1 MILEEGLKIGGKMCV
16 ELEKDNEAKSK
27 ARREGLLSPYRPYRL
42 SYSNI
47 GLALGGKGLLPDQLG
62 P

>member
-16 ELEKDNEAKSK
+16 ELEKDNEAKS
-27 ARREGLLSPYRPYRL
+27 ALRREGLLSPYRL